1 MSRGTRSMRIGF
13 RIVGRQAIGTQTVGA
28 QAVGSHV
35 VGALLALLILA
46 AQPAAAGQTLK
57 GWLEWVHAV
66 EMRALENGIVE
77 EVPVSAGQHVKAG
90 DLLLRMDQRE
100 AKAKVLEMRARVARA
115 QVAGEKAKRELVR
128 ARDLFDRGLIAIEEL
143 KDAELGEAAAVA
155 EEEAAKASQASAEVA
170 LEYTEL
176 RAPFDGIIVDRRA
189 WKGDVIYKTLQDE
202 PLILIAPDD
211 RMLARALV
219 TAPQL
224 RRFKPGQTAEIKVNG
239 MSRRAKV
246 YSLGVQ
252 AVRVELEG
260 AVYYLDLIFDVDT
273 AWVLR
278 PSETVQIVLD

>member
-1 MSRGTRSMRIGF
+1 MKIASLT
-13 RIVGRQAIGTQTVGA
+13 
-28 QAVGSHV
+28 
-35 VGALLALLILA
+35 LLLLLS
-46 AQPAAAGQTLK
+46 AQPAGAAQVLK

-66 EMRALENGIVE
+66 EMRVLENGIVE

-100 AKAKVLEMRARVARA
+100 AKAKVLEMRARAARA
-115 QVAGEKAKRELVR
+115 QIAGEKAKRELTR

-143 KDAELGEAAAVA
+143 KDAELGEAAAMA
-155 EEEAAKASQASAEVA
+155 EEEAARASQASAEVA

-176 RAPFDGIIVDRRA
+176 RAPFDGIVVDRRA
-189 WKGDVIYKTLQDE
+189 WQGDVVYKTLQAQ
-202 PLILIAPDD
+202 PLIVIAPDD

-224 RRFKPGQTAEIKVNG
+224 RRFKPGQPAEVKING
-239 MSRRAKV
+239 ISRRAKV

-260 AVYYLDLIFDVDT
+260 AVYYLDLILDVDP
-273 AWVLR
+273 AWMLR
-278 PSETVQIVLD
+278 PSETVQISFD